1 MLSFCASLKVFYET
15 ILKRIPAVKCVW
27 KLSPELIKTF
37 SSCFRRVFT
46 TEWDL
51 SLEQMTWENYKEVI
65 KLEVE
70 PLLLSLWKS
79 LLSENK
85 CLNIPTV
92 ILNYNKSVQRSYI
105 EANNAVCLHDCNLRI
120 EKVLAAVMCE

>member
-1 MLSFCASLKVFYET
+1 MQWASVRFLKGVFYET
-15 ILKRIPAVKCVW
+15 VLKRIPTVKCVT

-51 SLEQMTWENYKEVI
+51 SLQQMTWENYKEVI

-79 LLSENK
+79 LLSQNK

-105 EANNAVCLHDCNLRI
+105 EANNAVCITN
-120 EKVLAAVMCE
+120 VAWA

>member
-1 MLSFCASLKVFYET
+1 MQWASVRFLKGAFYET
-15 ILKRIPAVKCVW
+15 VLKRIPTVKCVT

-79 LLSENK
+79 LLAQNK

-105 EANNAVCLHDCNLRI
+105 ESNNAVCGSR
-120 EKVLAAVMCE
+120 M